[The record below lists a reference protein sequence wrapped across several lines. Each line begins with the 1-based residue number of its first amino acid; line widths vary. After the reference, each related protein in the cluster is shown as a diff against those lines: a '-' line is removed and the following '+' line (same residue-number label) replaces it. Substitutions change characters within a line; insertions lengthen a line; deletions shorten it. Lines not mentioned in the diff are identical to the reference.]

1 MAASPDNSIA
11 HIASDEDQLFEFVVK
26 KGHGVKGLVDAG
38 ISRIPNRYIHPPE
51 KLADFKRISSTIT
64 LPIIDLSG
72 LSDASIKN
80 SIAQEIWE
88 ATKKFG
94 FFQVINYGVPQDL
107 VKRLMDSTYE
117 FFGLPPEKKACYL
130 KGVSP
135 CKNVFLST
143 SFTPETEKL
152 LEWKDYFG
160 VFFIGEDEARA
171 FWPPEFRDV
180 LLEYLKLQQPLISF
194 IFESLLKG
202 LGVTIDDEVIKAYI
216 ERTAVNLNYY
226 PACPNPELTVGV
238 GPHSDLGIITL
249 LVQDDVGG
257 LQAKIEDEW
266 VEIAPTPGALVVNIG
281 ATLEILSN
289 GVYKCVEHMARAT
302 SNTNRISIPIFVGPR
317 PHTKIG
323 PLPGILQKDGKPI
336 YKDFLFGELMEYF
349 FAIPHKGK
357 QTALDFARF

>member
-11 HIASDEDQLFEFVVK
+11 HIASDEDQLFEFVVRT
-26 KGHGVKGLVDAG
+26 GHGVKGLVDAG
-38 ISRIPNRYIHPPE
+38 ISHIPNRYIHPPE

-80 SIAQEIWE
+80 SIAQEICE

-94 FFQVINYGVPQDL
+94 FFHVINYGVPQDL
-107 VKRLMDSTYE
+107 VKRLMDSTSE
-117 FFGLPPEKKACYL
+117 FFELPPEKKACYL

-135 CKNVFLST
+135 CKNVFLGT
-143 SFTPETEKL
+143 SFTPESEKC
-152 LEWKDYFG
+152 LEWKDYIIM
-160 VFFIGEDEARA
+160 FFFGEDEARA
-171 FWPPEFRDV
+171 FWPPEYRDV

-202 LGVTIDDEVIKAYI
+202 IGVTVDDELIKAYI
-216 ERTAVNLNYY
+216 EPKAVNLNYY
-226 PACPNPELTVGV
+226 PVCPNPELTVGV
-238 GPHSDLGIITL
+238 GPHSDLGVITL

-266 VEIAPTPGALVVNIG
+266 VEIAPMPGALIVNVG

-289 GVYKCVEHMARAT
+289 GEYKSVEHMARA

-323 PLPGILQKDGKPI
+323 PLPGLLQKDGKPI
-336 YKDFLFGELMEYF
+336 YKDLLFGELMEHF
-349 FAIPHKGK
+349 FSTPHKGK
-357 QTALDFARF
+357 QTPLDFARF